1 MDIQIQ
7 VNEQREKQDQ
17 FSVHAE
23 VWSYGNKTT
32 NHSNVR
38 PHERVIQDSLSE
50 PEARTDSIFVHSRDS
65 RQIQKARRNPMCAK
79 TTMTIH
85 MMSSRQENTVRE
97 NRWHAQFKWHTLL
110 SLGLSFKKVSRVGT
124 EFVCLA
130 P

>member
-38 PHERVIQDSLSE
+38 PHERVIHDSLSE

-65 RQIQKARRNPMCAK
+65 RQIQKAKVNLKRQARGNPMCAK

-85 MMSSRQENTVRE
+85 R
-97 NRWHAQFKWHTLL
+97 
-110 SLGLSFKKVSRVGT
+110 
-124 EFVCLA
+124 
-130 P
+130 